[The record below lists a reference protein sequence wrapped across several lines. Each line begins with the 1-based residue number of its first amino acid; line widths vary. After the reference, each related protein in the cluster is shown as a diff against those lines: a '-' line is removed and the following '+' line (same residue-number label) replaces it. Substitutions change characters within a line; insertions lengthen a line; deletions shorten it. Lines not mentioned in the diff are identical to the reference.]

1 MLICEGTRERM
12 NPASREVLVVEVLG
26 FVSVFNV
33 AIIIGKESRILK
45 SPTLFPGLS
54 SVLL

>member
-12 NPASREVLVVEVLG
+12 NPASREVLVVEVPG
-26 FVSVFNV
+26 FVSVFKI